1 MKMKTEMGSLIMGYS
16 QIPEIKALLPK
27 RRLDRIA
34 GVADKIHGQ
43 EMPMGKSTERQKFVR
58 TLANLD
64 KRFATTY
71 KQLKTGI
78 LEKHSDIFTHENGQ
92 LNLAYNLEEKPLK
105 KAFEMLMAVTLF
117 RKNN

>member
-1 MKMKTEMGSLIMGYS
+1 MKTEMGSLIRGYAKT
-16 QIPEIKALLPK
+16 PEINALLRPS
-27 RRLDRIA
+27 RLERIA
-34 GVADKIHGQ
+34 RITDKIHGQ
-43 EMPMGKSTERQKFVR
+43 EMPMGKATERRKFIQSIK
-58 TLANLD
+58 NLD

-71 KQLKTGI
+71 QQLKTGI
-78 LEKHSDIFTHENGQ
+78 LERHSDMFTHENGQ